1 MRKTNSS
8 NYLNEQEILSE
19 CPIST
24 FFHLFGGRWK
34 LSVLYNLDRKPRRF
48 SELKGRIMGISDK
61 MLAQQL
67 KSLQE
72 MGFVEREVLD
82 ETPVKVSYS
91 LSEKGK
97 ALIPILE
104 QIYTWGI
111 ENDIV
116 ELHAQ
121 QREGSYLK
129 H

>member
-61 MLAQQL
+61 MLTQQL

-72 MGFVEREVLD
+72 MGFVEREVLN
-82 ETPVKVSYS
+82 ETPVKVSYH

-116 ELHAQ
+116 ELNAQ
-121 QREGSYLK
+121 QREGAI
-129 H
+129 

>member
-61 MLAQQL
+61 MLTQQL

-82 ETPVKVSYS
+82 ETPVKVSYH

-121 QREGSYLK
+121 QREGAS
-129 H
+129 